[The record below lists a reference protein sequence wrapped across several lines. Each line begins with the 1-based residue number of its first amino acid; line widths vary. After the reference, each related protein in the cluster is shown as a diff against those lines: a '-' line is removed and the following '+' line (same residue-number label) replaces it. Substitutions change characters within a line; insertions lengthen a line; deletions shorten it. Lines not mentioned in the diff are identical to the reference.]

1 MFVNEMGWRRGRT
14 AFASS
19 DHLVSREGSYHA
31 TVNGT
36 CRPFGLTGVH
46 AADELRLHS
55 DFGQTDKPQIKGHGQ
70 TQTTR
75 HRYAARQPCAHTQ
88 RDRKSRLRSWPG
100 PGRTRNGEAEIGAGK
115 VGAKVG
121 RMIRA
126 RAGTTTGE
134 VRRGTA
140 GRDKRLRWQWAGR
153 LVMALLS
160 LSPMT
165 SGSRK
170 ARRGRKR
177 KERRRK
183 EATGGNPGSIAKKVA
198 VTRIGSM
205 L

>member
-1 MFVNEMGWRRGRT
+1 MLVNQTGWRRGRT

-88 RDRKSRLRSWPG
+88 RDS
-100 PGRTRNGEAEIGAGK
+100 EAETGAGK

-177 KERRRK
+177 RERRKRK
-183 EATGGNPGSIAKKVA
+183 QPGA
-198 VTRIGSM
+198 VLVQSRKGSR
-205 L
+205 

>member
-1 MFVNEMGWRRGRT
+1 MLVNQMGWRRGRT

-36 CRPFGLTGVH
+36 CSSFGLKQVKWFMSSAST
-46 AADELRLHS
+46 LS
-55 DFGQTDKPQIKGHGQ
+55 DCSQP
-70 TQTTR
+70 
-75 HRYAARQPCAHTQ
+75 HRPRSTWCAHTSTNRQ
-88 RDRKSRLRSWPG
+88 REQHRQPSFEIVRPCPG
-100 PGRTRNGEAEIGAGK
+100 GRTRNGKAMTGAGK
-115 VGAKVG
+115 LGAGTGKVG
-121 RMIRA
+121 RVTIRVRGAGRDKRSRRRA
-126 RAGTTTGE
+126 R
-134 VRRGTA
+134 A
-140 GRDKRLRWQWAGR
+140 GRDKRLRWAGR

-183 EATGGNPGSIAKKVA
+183 EATAGNPGSIAKKVA